1 MGELLRNRVTR
12 PNVATLAV
20 VLQAEWLPLIQARPI
35 PHGRTVM
42 VGGLRVSTFAL
53 GRAERILG
61 W

>member
-1 MGELLRNRVTR
+1 MTR